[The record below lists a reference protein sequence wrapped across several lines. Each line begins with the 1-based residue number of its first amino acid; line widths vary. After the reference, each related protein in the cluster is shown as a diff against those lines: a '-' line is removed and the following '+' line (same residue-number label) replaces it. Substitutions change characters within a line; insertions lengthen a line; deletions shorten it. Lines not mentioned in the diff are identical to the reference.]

1 MAIDKDTVRK
11 VARLARIAEP
21 EERLGPLAEELSG
34 ILGWIEQLNEVD
46 VEGVEAMASTVDA
59 TLPMREDALQD
70 GPTGGGQPDNIV
82 ANAPKTEDH
91 FFVVPKVVE

>member
-1 MAIDKDTVRK
+1 MSIDKDTVRK

-21 EERLGPLAEELSG
+21 EQRLEPLAKEISG

-46 VEGVEAMASTVDA
+46 VEGVEAMASAVDISM
-59 TLPMREDALQD
+59 PMREDVLQD
-70 GPTGGGQPDNIV
+70 GPTGGGQPDNVV